1 MDDSFRIITARQ
13 SSVFRAGKLIFERKF
28 FMWNELY
35 NAAVKVQNSRT
46 ISPFIDAGGVAA
58 AILTKQGNVYV
69 GVCIDTASTLGMC
82 AERNAIANMITN
94 GESQI
99 DKVVAV
105 MPDGTVGSPCGAC
118 REYMMQLD
126 KNSGDIEILLDLE
139 TKKTVRLKELIPDWW
154 GYTQFNE

>member
-1 MDDSFRIITARQ
+1 
-13 SSVFRAGKLIFERKF
+13 
-28 FMWNELY
+28 MWNTLY
-35 NAAVKVQNSRT
+35 AAAVKVQHDRV
-46 ISPFIDAGGVAA
+46 ISPFIEAGGVAA
-58 AILTKQGNVYV
+58 AILTKKGNIYV

-105 MPDGTVGSPCGAC
+105 MPNGKVGSPCGAC

-126 KNSGDIEILLDLE
+126 KDSGDIEILVDLE
-139 TKKTVRLKELIPDWW
+139 TKKTVHLKELIPDWW
-154 GYTQFNE
+154 GKERFME

>member
-1 MDDSFRIITARQ
+1 MDIWQI
-13 SSVFRAGKLIFERKF
+13 
-28 FMWNELY
+28 LY
-35 NAAVKVQNSRT
+35 NKARSVQNMRT
-46 ISPFIDAGGVAA
+46 ISPFIEAGSVGA
-58 AILTKQGNVYV
+58 AILTKAGNIYV

-105 MPDGTVGSPCGAC
+105 MEDGRTGAPCGAC

-126 KNSGDIEILLDLE
+126 KDSANIEILMDLD
-139 TKKTVRLKELIPDWW
+139 TRRTVTLGQLIPDWW
-154 GYTQFNE
+154 GTDRFDSLKP

>member
-1 MDDSFRIITARQ
+1 MWQ
-13 SSVFRAGKLIFERKF
+13 KL
-28 FMWNELY
+28 Y
-35 NAAVKVQNSRT
+35 DAAVRVQNNRT

-58 AILTKQGNVYV
+58 AILTKKGNIYV
-69 GVCIDTASTLGMC
+69 GVCIDTASSLGMC

-105 MPDGTVGSPCGAC
+105 MPDGKVGPPCGAC

-126 KNSGDIEILLDLE
+126 KDSGNIEILLDLE
-139 TKKTVRLKELIPDWW
+139 TEKTVKLKELIPNWW
-154 GYTQFNE
+154 GVDRFGE

>member
-1 MDDSFRIITARQ
+1 MDIWQVLYDKAR
-13 SSVFRAGKLIFERKF
+13 S
-28 FMWNELY
+28 
-35 NAAVKVQNSRT
+35 VQNPRV
-46 ISPFIDAGGVAA
+46 ISPFIEAGSVGA
-58 AILTKQGNVYV
+58 AILTKSGNIYA

-105 MPDGTVGSPCGAC
+105 MPDGRVGAPCGAC

-126 KNSGDIEILLDLE
+126 ENSAVIEILMDFNSRR
-139 TKKTVRLKELIPDWW
+139 TVTLGELIPEWW
-154 GYTQFNE
+154 GKERFEGLTP